1 MATQTRIKGLSD
13 ELWLVGRETH
23 YALWLT
29 VISCCLL
36 LPRAAVLHAVL
47 LAVLCCV
54 GLCGDVICTVFRS
67 SPVLSTL
74 DPG

>member
-1 MATQTRIKGLSD
+1 MSSGWWAEKRIMRYGS
-13 ELWLVGRETH
+13 
-23 YALWLT
+23 

-36 LPRAAVLHAVL
+36 LPRAAVLNAVL

-54 GLCGDVICTVFRS
+54 GLCGDDLCTVFRS